1 MNTKAKTESPATSD
15 SLRAWLQIHFCV
27 LLWGFTAILGKA
39 ITLAALPLVWWR
51 MLLVSVALLVVPAF
65 WKGLARLP
73 LRQVATFAGIGVV
86 VSLHWLT
93 FYSAIKLSNASV
105 AATCMALAPVLIA
118 VMEPFIVGSRFELR
132 ELIFGIAV
140 VPGVALVVGGTPVA
154 MRAGIAVGVTSA
166 FFVAIFGSLNKRFI
180 HHGDALC
187 ITGLE
192 MGAGAIFL
200 GAISPL
206 LPKSDRAFVLPG
218 RHDAVLLFILALV
231 CTLLPFALSLVAL
244 RHLTAFTTG
253 LAVNMEPVY
262 AILLAMI
269 FFNEQRE
276 LGGSF
281 YLGVAIVFLIVFSHP
296 FIGARPART

>member
-1 MNTKAKTESPATSD
+1 MGTNSAAMSD

-39 ITLAALPLVWWR
+39 ITLPALPLVWWR
-51 MLLVSVALLVVPAF
+51 MTLVMAALLVVPGF
-65 WKGLARLP
+65 WKGLAKLS
-73 LRQVATFAGIGVV
+73 LRQVAIFVGIGIV

-93 FYSAIKLSNASV
+93 FYAAIKLSNASV

-118 VMEPFIVGSRFELR
+118 VIEPFIVGSRFEWR
-132 ELIFGIAV
+132 ELFFGIAV
-140 VPGVALVVGGTPVA
+140 VPGVALVVGGTPA
-154 MRAGIAVGVTSA
+154 PMRNGIAVGVISA
-166 FFVAIFGSLNKRFI
+166 FFVAVFGSLNKRFI
-180 HHGDALC
+180 RQGEALC

-192 MGAGAIFL
+192 MGAGAVFL
-200 GAISPL
+200 GVISPL
-206 LPKSDRAFVLPG
+206 LPISEYAFVLPN
-218 RHDAVLLFILALV
+218 RHDTILLLILALG

-262 AILLAMI
+262 AIFLAM
-269 FFNEQRE
+269 FFFSEQRE
-276 LGGSF
+276 LSGSF
-281 YLGVAIVFLIVFSHP
+281 YAGVAIVCLIVFSHP

>member
-1 MNTKAKTESPATSD
+1 MSD

-39 ITLAALPLVWWR
+39 ITLPALPLVLWR
-51 MLLVSVALLVVPAF
+51 MSLVTAALLVVPRF
-65 WKGLARLP
+65 WKGLSKISWN
-73 LRQVATFAGIGVV
+73 QVAIFAGIGVV

-93 FYSAIKLSNASV
+93 FYAAIKLSNASV

-118 VMEPFIVGSRFELR
+118 VIEPFIVGSPFDRR
-132 ELIFGIAV
+132 ELLFGIAV
-140 VPGVALVVGGTPVA
+140 IPGVALVVGGTPVL
-154 MRAGIAVGVTSA
+154 MRTGIAVGVLSA
-166 FFVAIFGSLNKRFI
+166 FFVAVFGSLNKRFI

-192 MGAGAIFL
+192 MGAGAAFL
-200 GAISPL
+200 ALISPL
-206 LPKSDRAFVLPG
+206 LPLSEYPFVLPG
-218 RHDAVLLFILALV
+218 MHDAILLLILALA

-244 RHLTAFTTG
+244 RHLTAFTTA

-269 FFNEQRE
+269 FFSEQRE
-276 LGGSF
+276 LSGAF
-281 YLGVAIVFLIVFSHP
+281 YLGVAIVFTIVFSHP
-296 FIGARPART
+296 LIGARPAQT

>member
-1 MNTKAKTESPATSD
+1 MSD

-39 ITLAALPLVWWR
+39 ITLPALPLVWWR
-51 MLLVSVALLVVPAF
+51 MTMVSAVLQVVPEF
-65 WKGLARLP
+65 WRGLVKLS
-73 LRQVATFAGIGVV
+73 LRQVATFIGIGIV

-93 FYSAIKLSNASV
+93 FYGAIKLSNASV

-118 VMEPFIVGSRFELR
+118 VIEPFIVGSRFEPR
-132 ELIFGIAV
+132 ELFFGIAV
-140 VPGVALVVGGTPVA
+140 VPGVALVVGGTPSS
-154 MRAGIAVGVTSA
+154 MRTGIAVGVMSA
-166 FFVAIFGSLNKRFI
+166 FFVAVFGSLNKRFI

-200 GAISPL
+200 GMISPL
-206 LPKSDRAFVLPG
+206 LPISEHAFVLPG
-218 RHDAVLLFILALV
+218 RNDTILLLILALG

-244 RHLTAFTTG
+244 RHLTAFTTA

-262 AILLAMI
+262 AIVLAMI
-269 FFNEQRE
+269 FFSEQRE
-276 LGGSF
+276 LSGSF
-281 YLGVAIVFLIVFSHP
+281 YLGVSIVFLVVFSHP
-296 FIGARPART
+296 LIGARPART

>member
-1 MNTKAKTESPATSD
+1 MSD

-39 ITLAALPLVWWR
+39 ITLPALPLVWWR
-51 MLLVSVALLVVPAF
+51 MTLVTAALLVVPGF
-65 WKGLARLP
+65 WKGLAKLS
-73 LRQVATFAGIGVV
+73 LRQVAIFVGIGIV

-93 FYSAIKLSNASV
+93 FYAAIKLSNASV

-118 VMEPFIVGSRFELR
+118 VIEPFIVGSGFEWR
-132 ELIFGIAV
+132 ELFFGIAV
-140 VPGVALVVGGTPVA
+140 VPGVALVVGGTPA
-154 MRAGIAVGVTSA
+154 SMRTGIAVGVISA
-166 FFVAIFGSLNKRFI
+166 FFVAVFGSLNKRFV
-180 HHGDALC
+180 HQGEALC

-200 GAISPL
+200 GMISPL
-206 LPKSDRAFVLPG
+206 LPISEHAFVLPG
-218 RHDAVLLFILALV
+218 RADMILLLILALG

-262 AILLAMI
+262 AILLAMV
-269 FFNEQRE
+269 FFSEQRE
-276 LGGSF
+276 LSGSF
-281 YLGVAIVFLIVFSHP
+281 YVGVAIVCLVVFSHP
-296 FIGARPART
+296 LIGARPART